1 MAAVAEDAP
10 LIIHLSQPGTRSLL
24 TTETAP
30 DGQEATH
37 TSHAVHRPTLG
48 RGREFSAPLTNCPTS
63 LVPSLSG
70 SSSDPL
76 IIRSGKRKPFTEQPS
91 TESPSTLIHISEP
104 TRLRRI
110 SYA

>member
-1 MAAVAEDAP
+1 MHRSSSTGANPAP
-10 LIIHLSQPGTRSLL
+10 DRCF

-70 SSSDPL
+70 SSPGPL
-76 IIRSGKRKPFTEQPS
+76 IIRSGRRKPFTEQPS
-91 TESPSTLIHISEP
+91 TESPSTLISPASPVHIS
-104 TRLRRI
+104 LI
-110 SYA
+110 HI